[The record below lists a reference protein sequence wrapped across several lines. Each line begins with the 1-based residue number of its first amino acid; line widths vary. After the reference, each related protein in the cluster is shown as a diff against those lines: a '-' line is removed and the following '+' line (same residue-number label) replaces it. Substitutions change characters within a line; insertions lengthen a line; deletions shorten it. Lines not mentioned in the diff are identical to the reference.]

1 MSFAMLM
8 CLSCVLL
15 LAYLISSRAS
25 TPQPTGGQQ
34 TIGRTVTESHDYAE
48 GFNICFPGY
57 FNSIMAP
64 PKYAHSWISFG
75 IRVNSMLAPL
85 NDSFLSYSYCIPD
98 SQSNPLL
105 SLLHQYCHH
114 LLKTSLSTTT
124 LSSNPSS
131 PSSPPQSHLWLNW
144 DVIICRPLSSAD
156 GSGWIYVFREGR
168 FIYKVGRTN
177 NVARRAREWKYT
189 CRAYPQ
195 IWLAAFRTPYAH
207 RTERLVHVAL
217 EAICD
222 SRPRIRC
229 ACQKTHIEKFV
240 FKGQRDVVEQ
250 IIMSTIVFVI
260 ATVHQQYSNNRSS
273 ILYDERNKKEASVS
287 NQNGSNS

>member
-1 MSFAMLM
+1 MTMLK
-8 CLSCVLL
+8 
-15 LAYLISSRAS
+15 AS
-25 TPQPTGGQQ
+25 
-34 TIGRTVTESHDYAE
+34 I
-48 GFNICFPGY
+48 F
-57 FNSIMAP
+57 
-64 PKYAHSWISFG
+64 FG

-85 NDSFLSYSYCIPD
+85 ND
-98 SQSNPLL
+98 
-105 SLLHQYCHH
+105 YCHH

-144 DVIICRPLSSAD
+144 NVIIRRPLSSAD

-168 FIYKVGRTN
+168 FVYKVGRTN

-260 ATVHQQYSNNRSS
+260 ATVHQQYSNNTSRFHEVNDVTLQDISMS
-273 ILYDERNKKEASVS
+273 RCHNVTTS
-287 NQNGSNS
+287 